1 MLRTARLQ
9 RERLRWRVGLSR
21 QELAPGRGRT
31 ARRDHKTRTDP
42 VVPVLG
48 AILLTKLVLLSSDG
62 KQVIVHSG
70 HNMNLEA
77 PGRGQRC
84 DSYSSGRGAFA
95 PPFENELRRDFR
107 QKQVRKSEDVW
118 SQAKNGNTSF
128 QSPS

>member
-48 AILLTKLVLLSSDG
+48 TILLILLSRAQGGYKDGDSDIPAAQLEKERKEGQAKLVLLSSDG
-62 KQVIVHSG
+62 EQVIVHSG

-77 PGRGQRC
+77 PAEV
-84 DSYSSGRGAFA
+84 SSAIHEVVDA
-95 PPFENELRRDFR
+95 
-107 QKQVRKSEDVW
+107 VRLHHRLK
-118 SQAKNGNTSF
+118 TS
-128 QSPS
+128 